1 MTKSLAREHISSTLC
16 PFSKIL
22 SPSVKVLYG
31 KENGIYFYHYVQA
44 FHPDDDLTPE
54 EANRIGME
62 LAKEWAGHEV
72 LVATHVDRKHLSVMI
87 RRLEN
92 LIDGQALTEEL
103 MTETAE
109 KYLSAMK
116 KTAEETNASVKK
128 TLENLDRMYTQQ
140 VGKANEMLSER
151 IERRAIRDDVLWWV
165 RLLGMA
171 LPTILVLVL
180 SVCYGWLPLG

>member
-1 MTKSLAREHISSTLC
+1 MSSRSDRDFSFDELMKLNETQQIPQPEPTPMVQMTLEDWER
-16 PFSKIL
+16 
-22 SPSVKVLYG
+22 
-31 KENGIYFYHYVQA
+31 
-44 FHPDDDLTPE
+44 
-54 EANRIGME
+54 
-62 LAKEWAGHEV
+62 
-72 LVATHVDRKHLSVMI
+72 LSVMI

-128 TLENLDRMYTQQ
+128 TLEKMDRIYTQQ
-140 VGKANEMLSER
+140 VGKASEMLSER

-165 RLLGMA
+165 RFLA
-171 LPTILVLVL
+171 FSLPTLLVLAL

>member
-1 MTKSLAREHISSTLC
+1 MSLRSDRNLSFDELMRLNETQQIPQPEPMPMVQMTLEDWER
-16 PFSKIL
+16 
-22 SPSVKVLYG
+22 
-31 KENGIYFYHYVQA
+31 
-44 FHPDDDLTPE
+44 
-54 EANRIGME
+54 
-62 LAKEWAGHEV
+62 
-72 LVATHVDRKHLSVMI
+72 LSVMI

-116 KTAEETNASVKK
+116 KTAEETNSSVKK
-128 TLENLDRMYTQQ
+128 TLEKMDRMYTQQ

-165 RLLGMA
+165 RFLA
-171 LPTILVLVL
+171 FSLPTLLVLAL

>member
-1 MTKSLAREHISSTLC
+1 MSLRSDRDLSFDELMKLNETQQIPPPAPTPMVQMTLEDWER
-16 PFSKIL
+16 
-22 SPSVKVLYG
+22 
-31 KENGIYFYHYVQA
+31 
-44 FHPDDDLTPE
+44 
-54 EANRIGME
+54 
-62 LAKEWAGHEV
+62 
-72 LVATHVDRKHLSVMI
+72 LSVII

-128 TLENLDRMYTQQ
+128 TLEKMDRMYTQQ
-140 VGKANEMLSER
+140 VGKASEMLSER

-165 RLLGMA
+165 RFLA
-171 LPTILVLVL
+171 FSLPTLLVLAL
-180 SVCYGWLPLG
+180 SVGYGWLPLG

>member
-1 MTKSLAREHISSTLC
+1 MSLRSDRDISFDELMKLNETQPTPPLEPTPMVQMTLEDWER
-16 PFSKIL
+16 
-22 SPSVKVLYG
+22 
-31 KENGIYFYHYVQA
+31 
-44 FHPDDDLTPE
+44 
-54 EANRIGME
+54 
-62 LAKEWAGHEV
+62 
-72 LVATHVDRKHLSVMI
+72 LSVMI

-128 TLENLDRMYTQQ
+128 TLEKMDRMYTQQ
-140 VGKANEMLSER
+140 VGKASEMLSER

>member
-1 MTKSLAREHISSTLC
+1 MSLRSDRDLSFDELMKLNETQPTPPLEPTPMVQMTLEDWER
-16 PFSKIL
+16 
-22 SPSVKVLYG
+22 
-31 KENGIYFYHYVQA
+31 
-44 FHPDDDLTPE
+44 
-54 EANRIGME
+54 
-62 LAKEWAGHEV
+62 
-72 LVATHVDRKHLSVMI
+72 LSVMI

-128 TLENLDRMYTQQ
+128 TLEKMDRMYTQQ
-140 VGKANEMLSER
+140 VGKASEMLSER

-165 RLLGMA
+165 RFLA
-171 LPTILVLVL
+171 FSLPTLLVLAL

>member
-1 MTKSLAREHISSTLC
+1 MSSRSDRDLSFDELMKLNETQPTPPPEPMPMVQMTVEDWER
-16 PFSKIL
+16 
-22 SPSVKVLYG
+22 
-31 KENGIYFYHYVQA
+31 
-44 FHPDDDLTPE
+44 
-54 EANRIGME
+54 
-62 LAKEWAGHEV
+62 
-72 LVATHVDRKHLSVMI
+72 LSVMI

-92 LIDGQALTEEL
+92 LIDGQAATEGL

-116 KTAEETNASVKK
+116 KTAEETNSSVKK
-128 TLENLDRMYTQQ
+128 TLEKLDRMYTEQ
-140 VGKANEMLSER
+140 VGKAHEMLSER
-151 IERRAIRDDVLWWV
+151 TARRAIREDALWWL

>member
-1 MTKSLAREHISSTLC
+1 MSSRSDRDLSFDELMKLNETQPTPPPEPTPMVQMTLEDWER
-16 PFSKIL
+16 
-22 SPSVKVLYG
+22 
-31 KENGIYFYHYVQA
+31 
-44 FHPDDDLTPE
+44 
-54 EANRIGME
+54 
-62 LAKEWAGHEV
+62 
-72 LVATHVDRKHLSVMI
+72 LSVMI

-116 KTAEETNASVKK
+116 KT
-128 TLENLDRMYTQQ
+128 LEKMDRMYTQQ

-165 RLLGMA
+165 RFLA
-171 LPTILVLVL
+171 FSLPTLLVLAL

>member
-1 MTKSLAREHISSTLC
+1 MSSRSDRDLSFDELMKFNETQPTQPPEPTPMVQMTLEDWER
-16 PFSKIL
+16 
-22 SPSVKVLYG
+22 
-31 KENGIYFYHYVQA
+31 
-44 FHPDDDLTPE
+44 
-54 EANRIGME
+54 
-62 LAKEWAGHEV
+62 
-72 LVATHVDRKHLSVMI
+72 LSVMI

-116 KTAEETNASVKK
+116 KTAEEANASVKK
-128 TLENLDRMYTQQ
+128 TLEKMDRMYTRQ
-140 VGKANEMLSER
+140 VGKASEMLSER

-165 RLLGMA
+165 RFLA
-171 LPTILVLVL
+171 FSLPTRLVLAL